1 MQNLAD
7 MIFGRK
13 RDPASLAIE
22 EALAMIEAGDF
33 AAAIGV
39 LRTKALA
46 KEPEHRRARL
56 HLGVAL
62 MLGGEL
68 NAAEA
73 EFLHLL
79 PAKGRWN
86 DSESATAQIAL
97 DRIKSLRGEK
107 GWKIQKGGDS

>member
-1 MQNLAD
+1 MQNLAE

-13 RDPASLAIE
+13 RDPVSLAIE
-22 EALAMIEAGDF
+22 EAISMMETGDF
-33 AAAIGV
+33 TAAIDT

-56 HLGVAL
+56 HLGVSL

-68 NAAEA
+68 DAAEA

-79 PAKGRWN
+79 PPDRRWS
-86 DSESATAQIAL
+86 DSESATARIAL
-97 DRIKSLRGEK
+97 DRIKALRSGK
-107 GWKIQKGGDS
+107 D